1 MHFTYRIARSRVVG
15 VIATK
20 LTVAPSFHWQVIVVF
35 FYASGVFVVCVR
47 AAGRATSCMLCDA
60 ECLA

>member
-35 FYASGVFVVCVR
+35 RLEALALSVIATATWLGGWV
-47 AAGRATSCMLCDA
+47 AG
-60 ECLA
+60 